1 MSFLGGIRVCEL
13 FGLSCNE
20 KDRAVR
26 SLPVFIR
33 EGSWCHDGWGIGYY
47 KGSKAVVERSGEDIS
62 RQEVKEKFLNIMEK
76 TKIKTII
83 AHVRAA
89 TSGEPD
95 PCNSHP
101 FKTRALEREWIF
113 AHNGSIN
120 LNYPVRHDIGSKI
133 DSARRFSYLIDHL
146 EQYLYSNNRIR
157 GIYPG
162 LKKALKKLLAEHPW
176 SRINFLLSDGNNM
189 YVFHH
194 YHDRP
199 IYYLRRQKEYGG
211 AILVTTVKELSNEQW
226 QKLDPDKLLVIINGE
241 YLVISDKLI

>member
-1 MSFLGGIRVCEL
+1 MCEL

-26 SLPVFIR
+26 SLPVFV
-33 EGSWCHDGWGIGYY
+33 EKGSWCRDGWGIGYFE
-47 KGSKAVVERSGEDIS
+47 GSRAIVERSAEDIS
-62 RQEVKEKFLNIMEK
+62 RQEVKEKFYKIMEK
-76 TKIKTII
+76 AKSQTII

-101 FKTRALEREWIF
+101 LKTRSLERDWIF

-120 LNYPVRHDIGSKI
+120 LNYPARPDIGSEI
-133 DSARRFSYLIDHL
+133 DSAKLFSYLIDHL
-146 EQYLYSNNRIR
+146 EQYLLSTSKIR

-162 LKKALKKLLAEHPW
+162 LKKALKQLLEKHPQ
-176 SRINFLLSDGNNM
+176 STINFLLSDGNNM
-189 YVFHH
+189 YIFNH
-194 YHDRP
+194 YPTRP

-211 AILVTTVKELSNEQW
+211 AILVTTIRELSREQW
-226 QKLDPDKLLVIINGE
+226 QKLEPDRLLAISNGE
-241 YLVISDKLI
+241 VLVISDKLIK